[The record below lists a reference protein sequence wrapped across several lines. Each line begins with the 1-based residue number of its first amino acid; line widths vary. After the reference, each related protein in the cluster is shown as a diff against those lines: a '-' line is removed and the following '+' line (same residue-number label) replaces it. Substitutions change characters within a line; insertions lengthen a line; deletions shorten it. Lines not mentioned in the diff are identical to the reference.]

1 MVECKEDEDL
11 INMTDVERMSYSAK
25 RYAKLYLVIAKRI
38 RTSKEK
44 PFYKN
49 RVREIQ
55 KYLDLTIPHLDMIAA
70 MKVYQLQPET
80 VAL

>member
-49 RVREIQ
+49 RVREI
-55 KYLDLTIPHLDMIAA
+55 
-70 MKVYQLQPET
+70 
-80 VAL
+80 

>member
-25 RYAKLYLVIAKRI
+25 RYAKLSLVIAKRI

-49 RVREIQ
+49 RVREI
-55 KYLDLTIPHLDMIAA
+55 
-70 MKVYQLQPET
+70 
-80 VAL
+80 